1 MVAFGVE
8 NHGKVKLFG
17 AAYSVY
23 VRAVRLTL
31 EEKGVPYERVEIDV
45 FAAGGPPADYL
56 ARQPFGRIPAFEHE
70 GFRLYEAGAIERYID
85 EVFDGPLLQ
94 PCEPKARARMNQAI
108 GILDSYV
115 YRTLVWDIYVERVVR
130 AREGRASDEMRIAA
144 AMPRAETCLLALE
157 NIMQPG
163 PWLAGAEF
171 TLADCHAAPM
181 LDYFQR
187 TPEGARMLASRQS
200 LSRWWDRMTVRP
212 SMVATEP

>member
-1 MVAFGVE
+1 MTSRGNVLV
-8 NHGKVKLFG
+8 FG

-23 VRAVRLTL
+23 VRAVRLAL

-45 FAAGGPPADYL
+45 FAPGGPPADYL

-70 GFRLYEAGAIERYID
+70 GLRLYEAGAIERYID
-85 EVFDGPLLQ
+85 DEFDGLPLQ
-94 PCEPKARARMNQAI
+94 PSEPRARARMNQAI
-108 GILDSYV
+108 GVLDSYV

-130 AREGRASDEMRIAA
+130 AREGRPSDEMRIGAA
-144 AMPRAETCLLALE
+144 LPRAETCLLALE
-157 NIMQPG
+157 NVMQQG
-163 PWLAGAEF
+163 PWLAGTEF

-200 LSRWWDRMTVRP
+200 LSRWWDRMAVRP
-212 SMVATEP
+212 STVATAP

>member
-1 MVAFGVE
+1 MGAFGVKK
-8 NHGKVKLFG
+8 HGKVKLFG

-23 VRAVRLTL
+23 VRAVRLAL
-31 EEKGVPYERVEIDV
+31 EEKGVPYERVEVDI

-85 EVFDGPLLQ
+85 EAFDGPPLQ
-94 PCEPKARARMNQAI
+94 PGEPKKRARMNQVI

-115 YRTLVWDIYVERVVR
+115 YRTLVWDIFVERVVR
-130 AREGRASDEMRIAA
+130 PREGRAGDETRIADA
-144 AMPRAETCLLALE
+144 LRRAETCLLALE
-157 NIMQPG
+157 NVMQQG

-187 TPEGARMLASRQS
+187 TPEGAAMLAAHES
-200 LSRWWDRMTVRP
+200 LLRWWDRMAVRP
-212 SMVATEP
+212 SMLATRP

>member
-1 MVAFGVE
+1 VTS
-8 NHGKVKLFG
+8 HGNVLVFG

-23 VRAVRLTL
+23 VRAVRLVL
-31 EEKGVPYERVEIDV
+31 AEKGVPYERVEIDV
-45 FAAGGPPADYL
+45 FAAGGPPTDYL

-85 EVFDGPLLQ
+85 EVFDGPRLQ
-94 PCEPKARARMNQAI
+94 PREPKARARMNQAI

-115 YRTLVWDIYVERVVR
+115 YRTLVWDVYVERVVR
-130 AREGRASDEMRIAA
+130 AREGRPSDEVRIAA
-144 AMPRAETCLLALE
+144 ALPRAETCLLALE

-171 TLADCHAAPM
+171 TIADCHAAPM

-187 TPEGARMLASRQS
+187 TPEGARMLASYES
-200 LSRWWDRMTVRP
+200 LSLWWDRMSVRP
-212 SMVATEP
+212 SMLATEP